1 MPSRSSVSKPTLSL
15 VAALRV
21 IEQVSRDQPVGV
33 SDLARTLGMPKSRA
47 YRILETLRGEG
58 WLRQDARGGWA
69 LSLRCATIGNRVGN
83 ETSLRAAARP
93 ALEELAAA
101 THESVRL
108 WLVEGESMAML
119 DSIESDQA
127 VRPVVPDSG
136 PRFPLHASAVG
147 KAVLALW
154 DENELQR
161 YLSEP
166 LRSMTPATITD
177 QSVLREQID
186 RIRATGF
193 AEARSEG
200 FADIGGVAA
209 TVRVNS
215 DQIAA
220 LSITYPMHRLL
231 EFDHS
236 DSRNAEADGDR
247 AAYFGRIVAQA
258 ARGVERAVLGGR

>member
-1 MPSRSSVSKPTLSL
+1 VSKPTQSV

-33 SDLARTLGMPKSRA
+33 SDLARTLAMPKSRT

-58 WLRQDARGGWA
+58 WLRRDSGGGWA
-69 LSLRCATIGNRVGN
+69 LSLRCATIGNRVGG

-93 ALEELAAA
+93 ALEELSAA

-136 PRFPLHASAVG
+136 PKFPLHASAVG
-147 KAVLALW
+147 KAVLAAW
-154 DENELQR
+154 DELQLQG

-166 LRSMTPATITD
+166 LRALTPSTITD
-177 QSVLREQID
+177 ASVLREQLE
-186 RIRATGF
+186 RIRATGY
-193 AEARSEG
+193 ADARNEG

-209 TVRVNS
+209 TVRLNS

-220 LSITYPMHRLL
+220 LSITYPMHRLREL
-231 EFDHS
+231 VAAGSHD
-236 DSRNAEADGDR
+236 AETDEDR
-247 AAYFGRIVAQA
+247 AAFYGRIVAQA
-258 ARGVERAVLGGR
+258 ARGVEHAVLGPSV